1 MLIVLVLTNGPRHL
15 SLVRL
20 PLFHTLT
27 LAEMSKVSAVINSYT
42 SIKTMAL
49 VAATEDHWE
58 TIRVL
63 RNKDSECFLH
73 TEMIE
78 KVEHW
83 NFMGRYHSTYR
94 VAIKDGECI
103 GFIGHVNK
111 DARLATSAK
120 SKGVAQFMW
129 ITFAQEFDDLD
140 VKVLVENKRCLSFF
154 RKQGYFPDTNGEQN
168 GATVSLVKTQDL
180 SQY

>member
-63 RNKDSECFLH
+63 RNKDSDCFLH
-73 TEMIE
+73 SEMIE
-78 KVEHW
+78 K
-83 NFMGRYHSTYR
+83 
-94 VAIKDGECI
+94 AEC
-103 GFIGHVNK
+103 
-111 DARLATSAK
+111 
-120 SKGVAQFMW
+120 
-129 ITFAQEFDDLD
+129 
-140 VKVLVENKRCLSFF
+140 
-154 RKQGYFPDTNGEQN
+154 
-168 GATVSLVKTQDL
+168 
-180 SQY
+180 